1 MLPAE
6 TWVLQFLSF
15 HLSYVPWMILP
26 LILSALLLSWLGLG
40 FVAKKREQEAPVAF
54 HLWEV

>member
-6 TWVLQFLSF
+6 TWALQFLSF
-15 HLSYVPWMILP
+15 HLSDVPWMILP

-40 FVAKKREQEAPVAF
+40 FVAENESRKP
-54 HLWEV
+54 L